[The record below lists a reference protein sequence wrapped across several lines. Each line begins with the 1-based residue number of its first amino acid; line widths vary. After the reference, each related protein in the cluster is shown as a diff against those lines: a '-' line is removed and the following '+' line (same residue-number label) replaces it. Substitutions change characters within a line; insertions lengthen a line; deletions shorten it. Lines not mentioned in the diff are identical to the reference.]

1 MSHLQ
6 GQPDVRPVEEA
17 KHPEV
22 PAVLATPADMLEPYD
37 AQTSFWLPDWKQ
49 SLRLLGWRWIYVVGL
64 AILVAFLAWV
74 LMFRGRFLILSFSG
88 LIVKGIIFMVAG
100 AVSLLVYLRKG
111 AIRLRTDPFCIHCG
125 YSLEGHQDG
134 AICPE
139 CGLRASFRVC
149 DEYRRDPHWFI
160 ERYRK
165 RAHVVSPGVALDVP
179 APSQIA
185 TSRGIS
191 DAERDEPV

>member
-6 GQPDVRPVEEA
+6 GQPDVRPVEDAE
-17 KHPEV
+17 HPEV
-22 PAVLATPADMLEPYD
+22 PTVLATPADMPEPYD
-37 AQTSFWLPDWKQ
+37 PRVPFWLPDWKE
-49 SLRLLGWRWIYVVGL
+49 SLRLLGWRWVYVIGL
-64 AILVAFLAWV
+64 ALLGAFLAWV
-74 LMFRGRFLILSFSG
+74 LLFRGRFLILSFSG
-88 LIVKGIIFMVAG
+88 LIMKSIIFAIAG
-100 AVSLLVYLRKG
+100 AISLLVYLRKG
-111 AIRLRTDPFCIHCG
+111 AIRLRKDPFCIHCG

-165 RAHVVSPGVALDVP
+165 RAHAAPTGAVLEVSRPGPLD
-179 APSQIA
+179 S
-185 TSRGIS
+185 SRQGG
-191 DAERDEPV
+191 